1 MIPEN
6 YDQNRYPIYQQ
17 EDPEPEPETP
27 ETPRKSRLSYITFFI
42 LLILWPV
49 LSIPFAG
56 DPMEMLEQLAVSRIL
71 FVYMPNIVVQWLIF
85 TLIFVT
91 TFREGTGLSGIG
103 FTRIRLIHFFWAV
116 AFLLFSNLILSL
128 LALLLSQVNI
138 AIPGELG
145 IILPETNTERV
156 LWVILALTA
165 GVCEETAFRAY
176 LITRIKQF
184 GKLKSWLIP
193 IIVSSV
199 VFGSGH
205 AYQGVG
211 GLIILGIYGAM
222 FAVLFIRTGSI
233 WPCII
238 AHFFQDFSAL
248 FYPYQR

>member
-6 YDQNRYPIYQQ
+6 YDQHRYPVYSQ
-17 EDPEPEPETP
+17 DDFKPEPEVSEL
-27 ETPRKSRLSYITFFI
+27 PRKSRLSYLTFFI

-56 DPMEMLEQLAVSRIL
+56 DPMELLKQMAVSRIL
-71 FVYMPNIVVQWLIF
+71 FVYMPNIVIQWLIF

-91 TFREGTGLSGIG
+91 AYREGTGLKGIG
-103 FTRIRLIHFFWAV
+103 FNRIRLIHFFWAI

-145 IILPETNTERV
+145 IILPETNTERA
-156 LWVILALTA
+156 LWVILSLTA
-165 GVCEETAFRAY
+165 GVCEETAFRGY

-184 GKLKSWLIP
+184 GRLKSWLIP
-193 IIVSSV
+193 ITVSSV
-199 VFGSGH
+199 FFGSGH

-211 GLIILGIYGAM
+211 GLILLGIYGVM
-222 FAVLFIRTGSI
+222 FAVLYIRAGSI